1 MIPCERKDVDRWS
14 YDRNTQQMRTLD
26 DDDDCLDVSG
36 GAGPV
41 VTWYG
46 CHNMSDP
53 RVSHQQFILEKSA
66 SSFRLGSV
74 SSEVKRCV
82 DVISSIPNDS
92 GTSLWFPY
100 DHNVDGKV
108 KLVYA
113 IATFGELRG
122 GNLSLVSSTDMSHWT
137 FEKVILK
144 SRTGKWDDGAMSV
157 GPSPQ
162 RLSDGNWLV
171 LYDID
176 RLFPVRDPKP
186 LPKFGRCA
194 LGWFILDQHN
204 LTNVLARADVP
215 LVAPELPWERKGYT
229 DMVVYVTNS
238 SL

>member
-1 MIPCERKDVDRWS
+1 
-14 YDRNTQQMRTLD
+14 
-26 DDDDCLDVSG
+26 
-36 GAGPV
+36 
-41 VTWYG
+41 
-46 CHNMSDP
+46 MSDP
-53 RVSHQQFILEKSA
+53 RVSHQQFILEKRG
-66 SSFRLGSV
+66 SSFQLRSV
-74 SSEVKRCV
+74 SADVKQCV
-82 DVISSIPNDS
+82 GVVSSIPNDS
-92 GTSLWFPY
+92 GTSLWFPH
-100 DHNVDGKV
+100 DDVDGTA

-122 GNLSLVSSTDMSHWT
+122 GNLSLVSSTDMSHWI
-137 FEKVILK
+137 FESVLLR
-144 SRTGKWDDGAMSV
+144 SRTGMWDDGALSV

-186 LPKFGRCA
+186 LPQFGRCA

-229 DMVVYVTNS
+229 DMVVYVMKYS
-238 SL
+238 STKCENVKFITLSQF